1 MDIQWYPG
9 HMVKTQKLIKK
20 YLSLTDFVL
29 QLIDARAPMST
40 SLPQLDELIGSKDLI
55 VLLNKADLADR
66 SVTSLWLYEFKKM
79 GINAFAVNAMNKKT
93 LLDALR
99 YIEQRHKTKRRP
111 ARCMVIGVPN
121 VGKSSIINQ
130 LAGRKA
136 AKTGNI
142 PGITKGKMWLRA
154 GTKLE
159 ILDTPGILWPKFE
172 DKSTGI
178 KIALLGCIKDEL
190 LDLERLSLYLIKFLA
205 QFYPKNMESR
215 YKVKL
220 NQTQIEVLR
229 QIARNRGFLVIK
241 GEEDLERAAITL
253 LNEFRRGML
262 GGISLEKPGEQEGF
276 WQNISNQ
283 DNVD

>member
-29 QLIDARAPMST
+29 ELIDARAPVST

-55 VLLNKADLADR
+55 VLLNKADLAEQD
-66 SVTSLWLYEFKKM
+66 VTSLWIDEFKKR
-79 GINAFAVNAMNKKT
+79 GINTFAVNAMNRKS
-93 LLDALR
+93 LLRFLK
-99 YIEQRHKTKRRP
+99 YIEQKYKIKKRP

-121 VGKSSIINQ
+121 VGKSSVINQ

-136 AKTGNI
+136 AKTGDI
-142 PGITKGKMWLRA
+142 PGITKGKMWLRV
-154 GTKLE
+154 GTRLE

-178 KIALLGCIKDEL
+178 KIALLGCIKGEL

-205 QFYPKNMESR
+205 QYYPKNMESR

-220 NQTQIEVLR
+220 TQTPIEVLR
-229 QIARNRGFLVIK
+229 QVARNRGFLLTK
-241 GEEDLERAAITL
+241 GEEDLERTARTL
-253 LNEFRRGML
+253 INEFRRGML

-283 DNVD
+283 DNV